1 MPASVP
7 LLYRSPVTRAS
18 EWCSGTC
25 PRARGLDLPPVDPR
39 DREPPVTDRLEARV
53 ADMRDLDFADG
64 SFDLIWCEGAIYN
77 VGIEAGL
84 RD

>member
-1 MPASVP
+1 M
-7 LLYRSPVTRAS
+7 
-18 EWCSGTC
+18 
-25 PRARGLDLPPVDPR
+25 
-39 DREPPVTDRLEARV
+39 

-84 RD
+84 RDWRRLLRRNGTSR